1 MLIKNL
7 FYKFKISQSRYRN
20 IFYFFSGFPRTSS
33 QAEALGK
40 NQDVDLVINLDVPF
54 DTIRQ
59 RLEVWLVYFVCL
71 FQLFFNKFQY
81 SGNVK
86 SLLIFPGWNFVK
98 SWFNQSYIYNN
109 VFFFHTHSSTIIAGK
124 TSIKNWNI
132 FLSETMDTCS
142 FWKNLSYGLVASQTS
157 GKCFHIYFYFYFF
170 QKYRHKKRLMESKI
184 RIGCRTYV
192 EIGFGSVGPTIVGS
206 K

>member
-20 IFYFFSGFPRTSS
+20 IFIFFSGFPRTSS

-109 VFFFHTHSSTIIAGK
+109 VFFPHSLK
-124 TSIKNWNI
+124 HYH
-132 FLSETMDTCS
+132 
-142 FWKNLSYGLVASQTS
+142 FWKN
-157 GKCFHIYFYFYFF
+157 F
-170 QKYRHKKRLMESKI
+170 HKKLKYLSFRNDGYMLLLEELIIRTGRLPNV
-184 RIGCRTYV
+184 R
-192 EIGFGSVGPTIVGS
+192 
-206 K
+206 